1 MDYSCCPICENP
13 IPINEIEWHV
23 NNHLE
28 DDEFT
33 KDMELAQLIALAPP
47 SPPQIDRSFC
57 LDFNSES
64 VYEEVPES
72 STSSLSRDQRSRS
85 SKDESKNIDEQICCI
100 ISLQS
105 KAVFYKVELGL
116 MTLLKNCLERENST
130 SILSGYVDH
139 FQSTRS
145 EDMGWGCGWRNI
157 QMVSSHLL
165 MERSEAREVLFGGS
179 GYVPEIASLQRW
191 LEVAWQRGFDIV
203 GSNYFKGKI
212 YGTKKWIGTTE
223 CAALLCFFGLR
234 GKIVDFDSKGNKRDI
249 GQVHGPMDRFLV
261 RKDTDIKEGLAK
273 FGDGSMQN
281 NKGYQA
287 LIDWVW
293 SYFSENKPKESQKR
307 GVVVTNKMPIYFQ
320 HQGHSR
326 TIIGIQAKHQK
337 NGSKQYNL
345 LVLDP
350 GHKTEALEKSLKEN
364 FGWQKFLKRGLHTLR
379 KPQYQLCYVDPGI
392 ARAEEIERLKN
403 LTSVRI
409 EC

>member
-1 MDYSCCPICENP
+1 MNYSCCPICENP

-28 DDEFT
+28 DDEFA
-33 KDMELAQLIALAPP
+33 KDMELAQQIALAPP

-57 LDFNSES
+57 LDFDPES
-64 VYEEVPES
+64 VFEEVPES
-72 STSSLSRDQRSRS
+72 STSRDLKSGSRKNEP
-85 SKDESKNIDEQICCI
+85 KDIDEQICCI

-105 KAVFYKVELGL
+105 KAIFYKVESGL
-116 MTLLKNCLERENST
+116 MTLLKNCLELENST

-165 MERSEAREVLFGGS
+165 MERPEARKVLFGGS
-179 GYVPEIASLQRW
+179 EYVPEIGSLQRW

-203 GSNYFKGKI
+203 GSKFFKGEI
-212 YGTKKWIGTTE
+212 YGSKKWIGTTE

-234 GKIVDFDSKGNKRDI
+234 AKIVDFDGKGNKRDV
-249 GQVHGPMDRFLV
+249 GRVDKPMDRFV
-261 RKDTDIKEGLAK
+261 ARRDIDAKEGPAK
-273 FGDGSMQN
+273 FGDGSTQN
-281 NKGYQA
+281 SKGYQA

-293 SYFSENKPKESQKR
+293 SYFSEQKPKESQRR
-307 GVVVTNKMPIYFQ
+307 GVVVTNKMPLYFQ

-337 NGSKQYNL
+337 NGQQQYNL

-350 GHKTEALEKSLKEN
+350 AHNTEALERSLKEN
-364 FGWQKFLKRGLHTLR
+364 CGWQKFLKRGLHTLR

-392 ARAEEIERLKN
+392 ARGEEIEKLKD
-403 LTSVRI
+403 LTSVLI